1 MDLECLV
8 LVSRE
13 WLFVSELRVGRFE
26 RVLDS
31 HDGVKVLGN
40 AIVIRECV

>member
-1 MDLECLV
+1 M
-8 LVSRE
+8 
-13 WLFVSELRVGRFE
+13 SELRMGGFK